1 MNNWILRYECLVKNR
16 LNPHSTKTVNNLTYW
31 QDQLFINFLM
41 YCLPVSLLAV
51 IPGVYMSFKDGYPII
66 AIVDILSFTLL
77 FCVTVSNSISLKT
90 RKIFIITL
98 FNVLAVFLISV
109 LGYVGPGVFYLFAI
123 TILTAL
129 VFPIRFAYLLILSH
143 TLILLGFALVIDLK
157 LFNCALIK
165 DYSAGKW
172 LAFSSNL
179 VFLSIVLVILIQRIL
194 ESLQTTI
201 KNKDYLQ
208 EKYKKLFDRSPMP
221 MWLFDTKTLAFLDV
235 NEAAVRHYGYTR
247 EDFLS
252 MTIKDIRPS
261 RNAENIENLVKANR
275 ISGAFYEGHA
285 EHTKKNGENIYV
297 KIESNLVELEGQAV
311 RLVLATD
318 ITDDLNNQ
326 LEVFNVNQRIKESES
341 NLKAIFENSIDGFVL
356 LDNNYYIKTFN
367 SKALDYIKFSNQQSE
382 FETGKNIFDFIE
394 FSGREYLREV
404 LKKVISGGEVIEYD
418 RNYPAAKGDLWIRY
432 TITPVFQDN
441 TVKGACISGRDVT
454 ARKMYVKTVEAQNKT
469 FREISWMQSHLVRAP
484 LARIMGLTQLLKD
497 STNEDEKAEV
507 LGFLTA
513 SSAELDDI
521 IKLITQKSAYIVETH
536 ALENDQNTFIEM

>member
-1 MNNWILRYECLVKNR
+1 
-16 LNPHSTKTVNNLTYW
+16 
-31 QDQLFINFLM
+31 M